1 MKYLYLFVVLLILS
15 SCGSSKS
22 ILKTKH
28 KKETE
33 TLASEIRSLKKE
45 NKELSNQVNE
55 LEGKNNE
62 LSTQI
67 NSQNNKVTSQNSKE
81 TSKFALSITSG
92 LSNLEKQFS
101 SSSKFSKFKN
111 GGMEKTLNVSQAQM
125 EKVIR
130 SSKGFL
136 GTPHVMGGLSK
147 NGIDC
152 SGLLYQSFKINNVNN
167 IPRTAQDFARYGTII
182 LDLNN
187 LKRGDLVFFTN
198 TYSTSKFITH
208 AGICLGNGEFIHT
221 SSSKGVIISKLNDP
235 YYWKKKFVY
244 GTRIL

>member
-1 MKYLYLFVVLLILS
+1 MKNLKIILLTFIGLTFYTCDLEEDPIFLDAEATYADLQVARGALDGIYQQLSTYMAMEQRIFAVNGFSGLFV
-15 SCGSSKS
+15 
-22 ILKTKH
+22 TK
-28 KKETE
+28 
-33 TLASEIRSLKKE
+33 
-45 NKELSNQVNE
+45 
-55 LEGKNNE
+55 
-62 LSTQI
+62 
-67 NSQNNKVTSQNSKE
+67 
-81 TSKFALSITSG
+81 
-92 LSNLEKQFS
+92 
-101 SSSKFSKFKN
+101 KN
-111 GGMEKTLNVSQAQM
+111 GN
-125 EKVIR
+125 
-130 SSKGFL
+130 
-136 GTPHVMGGLSK
+136 
-147 NGIDC
+147 NN
-152 SGLLYQSFKINNVNN
+152 NNVNN

>member
-1 MKYLYLFVVLLILS
+1 
-15 SCGSSKS
+15 
-22 ILKTKH
+22 
-28 KKETE
+28 
-33 TLASEIRSLKKE
+33 
-45 NKELSNQVNE
+45 
-55 LEGKNNE
+55 
-62 LSTQI
+62 
-67 NSQNNKVTSQNSKE
+67 
-81 TSKFALSITSG
+81 
-92 LSNLEKQFS
+92 
-101 SSSKFSKFKN
+101 
-111 GGMEKTLNVSQAQM
+111 MEKTLNVSQAQM

-136 GTPHVMGGLSK
+136 GAPHVMGGLSK
-147 NGIDC
+147 SGIDC
-152 SGLLYQSFKINNVNN
+152 SGLLYQSFKNNNVNN